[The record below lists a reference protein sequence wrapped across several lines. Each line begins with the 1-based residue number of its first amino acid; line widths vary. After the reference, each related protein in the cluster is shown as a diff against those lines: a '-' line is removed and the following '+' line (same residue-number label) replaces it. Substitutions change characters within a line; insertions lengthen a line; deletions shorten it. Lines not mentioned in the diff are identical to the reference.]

1 MCKAFLDHLE
11 SIEDE
16 RRCSQRSEGRP
27 RSCSE
32 SMIQSFAMTWVLFF
46 CRLGGWGWLQDQG
59 WARARSL
66 LRRPKRKEKRW
77 DAHFLPLL
85 LPWGGWREIRIS
97 CISPGAHCMILYI
110 AQIIRGV
117 SGFPVF
123 LPSIQNE
130 FQILPVED
138 NWEKGVRQEFRP
150 FSSEISSQVSRS
162 ALLDLIPSIF
172 VLGLPSLPPC
182 VNEDVGKYHLVSI
195 ILPGVCRGGREG
207 G

>member
-1 MCKAFLDHLE
+1 MLIFSLYCHGGVG
-11 SIEDE
+11 E
-16 RRCSQRSEGRP
+16 R
-27 RSCSE
+27 
-32 SMIQSFAMTWVLFF
+32 FA
-46 CRLGGWGWLQDQG
+46 
-59 WARARSL
+59 SL
-66 LRRPKRKEKRW
+66 VP
-77 DAHFLPLL
+77 HP
-85 LPWGGWREIRIS
+85 
-97 CISPGAHCMILYI
+97 AHCMILYI

-123 LPSIQNE
+123 LPSIQNK

-182 VNEDVGKYHLVSI
+182 VNEDVGKYHKLRD
-195 ILPGVCRGGREG
+195 ILPGVHRGGREG

>member
-1 MCKAFLDHLE
+1 MKLDQSMCKTFLDHLE

-16 RRCSQRSEGRP
+16 WRCSQRSEGRP

-32 SMIQSFAMTWVLFF
+32 SKIQSFAMTWVQFF
-46 CRLGGWGWLQDQG
+46 CRLGGWGWLQDRG

-66 LRRPKRKEKRW
+66 LRRPKKREKRW
-77 DAHFLPLL
+77 DCHFSLL
-85 LPWGGWREIRIS
+85 GEWREICIS
-97 CISPGAHCMILYI
+97 CISPGTHCMILYI

-123 LPSIQNE
+123 LPSIQNK

-172 VLGLPSLPPC
+172 
-182 VNEDVGKYHLVSI
+182 
-195 ILPGVCRGGREG
+195 
-207 G
+207 

>member
-1 MCKAFLDHLE
+1 M
-11 SIEDE
+11 
-16 RRCSQRSEGRP
+16 RVVTRP
-27 RSCSE
+27 RVSE
-32 SMIQSFAMTWVLFF
+32 SEKPVEKTKEEGEEVRRSFSPFIAMGGLERDSHLLYLTW
-46 CRLGGWGWLQDQG
+46 
-59 WARARSL
+59 
-66 LRRPKRKEKRW
+66 
-77 DAHFLPLL
+77 HT
-85 LPWGGWREIRIS
+85 
-97 CISPGAHCMILYI
+97 CMILYI

-182 VNEDVGKYHLVSI
+182 VNEDVGKYHKLRDISE
-195 ILPGVCRGGREG
+195 LNHLFSQFLQ
-207 G
+207 